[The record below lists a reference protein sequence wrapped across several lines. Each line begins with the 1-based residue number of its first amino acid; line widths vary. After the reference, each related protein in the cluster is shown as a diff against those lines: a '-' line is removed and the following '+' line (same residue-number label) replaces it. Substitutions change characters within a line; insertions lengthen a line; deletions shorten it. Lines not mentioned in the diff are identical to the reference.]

1 MQLACKTALLK
12 HKGRQMVKQ
21 LVQHGANLVRMN
33 DYYLIIRIINRH
45 PLIRKIP
52 DENSEEKK

>member
-21 LVQHGANLVRMN
+21 LVQHGANLVSVRF
-33 DYYLIIRIINRH
+33 YKEKLQEKSIQSLYLSSRNT
-45 PLIRKIP
+45 
-52 DENSEEKK
+52 